1 MLLSINKHRV
11 PYPAFLGQNMG
22 RIVTGCMDDQIF
34 DLSTSRY
41 SKHLEVL
48 LGKSKVNGRA
58 RILVGRFLES
68 FGYDRRA
75 TEISLIKHHKYSFIN

>member
-1 MLLSINKHRV
+1 MLLPRSKHRV
-11 PYPAFLGQNMG
+11 SYPAFLGQYMEH
-22 RIVTGCMDDQIF
+22 IVTGCMDDQI
-34 DLSTSRY
+34 LISRY

-58 RILVGRFLES
+58 RILVSRFLES

-75 TEISLIKHHKYSFIN
+75 TKISLIKYHK